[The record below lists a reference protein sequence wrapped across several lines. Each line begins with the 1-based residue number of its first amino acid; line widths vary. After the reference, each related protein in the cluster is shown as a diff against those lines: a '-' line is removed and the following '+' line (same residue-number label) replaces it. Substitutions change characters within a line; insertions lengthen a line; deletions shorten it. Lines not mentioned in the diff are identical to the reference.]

1 MGKNILSLA
10 LRYYYMLA
18 TSTLSLCLKYTCPS
32 EVESVYARPY
42 SYTTTL
48 NSIGLIVFINTNTA
62 EDDINF
68 FRKFRGFYI
77 TLRIFF
83 PVFCKLPEVYKLP
96 EIRFIPVERIHTHP
110 LKQNFETHLLFD
122 PERWNCIYSN
132 NSKKDSLYFMLPAK
146 REKASPHT
154 IFLELFLY
162 SLLQRELVS
171 LSPLPNLT
179 LIKLRKSTL
188 KILQYIYYQKT
199 GSYIS
204 IEELVKKIYTNSSG
218 LITKGQK
225 IYDYLFGSLGF
236 LYKRFGCL
244 AHVSREIL
252 LMLDEIHLKN
262 YDLVNDSKAVTHTP
276 SPYWMNSVLEKYI
289 NEGKRL
295 LGEDLKLVIFQS
307 PLYFEKILV
316 FQLIDVNT
324 KEDMIEDWIRFTRR
338 YRRRFRNA
346 NISLFIST
354 EALLTSQFYT
364 LWSYVA
370 LEAYLIPS
378 QYVYTPEGRFKVK
391 EPPEEW
397 TLYKIRE
404 SISTFEEYD
413 LSYIISSDGNSA
425 GLDFCNIYRVPMTK
439 MLFHYYYYLKD
450 KEAYLQ
456 DVRNFHADPSD
467 ILCAVCARYGD
478 EIGIADWHPTRHQ
491 DFYPYMKKIIRLIDE
506 MALDRL
512 ARLDKE
518 KTEEELHSDGLL
530 FRG

>member
-1 MGKNILSLA
+1 MRNKLLSL
-10 LRYYYMLA
+10 LLGHYYKLA
-18 TSTLSLCLKYTCPS
+18 TGILSLCLKYTCPS

-42 SYTTTL
+42 SYTTAL

-68 FRKFRGFYI
+68 FRKFRRFYI
-77 TLRIFF
+77 ILRIFF
-83 PVFCKLPEVYKLP
+83 PVFCKLPEVCKLP

-122 PERWNCIYSN
+122 PEQWNCIYSN

-146 REKASPHT
+146 REKVSPHT
-154 IFLELFLY
+154 IFLEFFLY

-204 IEELVKKIYTNSSG
+204 IEDLVKKIHMNSSG
-218 LITKGQK
+218 LIIKEQK
-225 IYDYLFGSLGF
+225 IYDYLFGSMGF

-244 AHVSREIL
+244 AHVLREIL
-252 LMLDEIHLKN
+252 LMLDEVHLKN
-262 YDLVNDSKAVTHTP
+262 YNLANNSKAVAHTP
-276 SPYWMNSVLEKYI
+276 SPYWMSSVLEKYI
-289 NEGKRL
+289 DKGKRL

-316 FQLIDVNT
+316 LQLINADT
-324 KEDMIEDWIRFTRR
+324 KEDAIEEWIRFTRR
-338 YRRRFRNA
+338 YRKRFRNA
-346 NISLFIST
+346 NISTFITT
-354 EALLTSQFYT
+354 ETLLTSQFYT

-378 QYVYTPEGRFKVK
+378 QYVYTPEGRLRVK

-413 LSYIISSDGNSA
+413 FSYIISSDGNSA
-425 GLDFCNIYRVPMTK
+425 GLDFCNMYRVPIIR
-439 MLFHYYYYLKD
+439 MLFQYYYYLRD
-450 KEAYLQ
+450 KQAYLQ
-456 DVRNFHADPSD
+456 DIRNFHADPSE

-478 EIGIADWHPTRHQ
+478 EIGITNWHPARHQ
-491 DFYPYMKKIIRLIDE
+491 DFYPYMKKMVRLTDE

-512 ARLDKE
+512 ARSDKE
-518 KTEEELHSDGLL
+518 KTEDEAIIISCK
-530 FRG
+530 